1 LSATSTSARDEHA
14 AALDAAA
21 ERGREAGADA
31 QLDKPFSPAVL
42 AERVRALLA
51 SRDL

>member
-1 LSATSTSARDEHA
+1 MLLTARVT
-14 AALDAAA
+14 DADR
-21 ERGREAGADA
+21 ERGRQAGADA

-51 SRDL
+51 ERGL